1 MENIQQILD
10 EFKEVL
16 EDEGIESA
24 MIVLGVQLREL
35 VESVPDEA
43 DYLAIHRGTA
53 VKDVIKINTIQ
64 AWKEQQLGKEEDCS
78 HAEYEGIDNCTRCG
92 KALNK

>member
-1 MENIQQILD
+1 MIQQILD

-35 VESVPDEA
+35 VESVPDGLTVRESPITTHE
-43 DYLAIHRGTA
+43 LIQEW
-53 VKDVIKINTIQ
+53 KDK
-64 AWKEQQLGKEEDCS
+64 QLGKEEDCS
-78 HAEYEGIDNCTRCG
+78 HAEYDGIDNCTRCG